1 MEGLDWVHIYE
12 DSMNV
17 LMNVELKCFF
27 LILLKLILKSSTTGK
42 SKVTF
47 PVTQHTQTHS
57 SIKLT
62 SLQVISVQTF
72 EVLNYK
78 VKW

>member
-27 LILLKLILKSSTTGK
+27 SN
-42 SKVTF
+42 
-47 PVTQHTQTHS
+47 P
-57 SIKLT
+57 IKIDIKI
-62 SLQVISVQTF
+62 VHHG
-72 EVLNYK
+72 K
-78 VKW
+78 VKSDLSRYPTHTDTQQY